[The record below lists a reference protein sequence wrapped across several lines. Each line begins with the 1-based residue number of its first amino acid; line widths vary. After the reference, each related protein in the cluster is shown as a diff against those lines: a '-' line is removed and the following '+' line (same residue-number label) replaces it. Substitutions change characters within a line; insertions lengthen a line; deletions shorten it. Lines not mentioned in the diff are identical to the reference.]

1 MAGQAEKKQAKRAE
15 SLIVYFLYAMVGVN
29 ALYVLSRVLFYWSSW
44 GKWSI
49 IGFAL
54 FSFVSYFTYNGIDRA
69 LQIGGDYEWFQDMFI
84 VNLTTQLLVCFSD
97 YGWLLYL
104 LVPGYLGWKVLK
116 MFLSYVFTPTEA
128 EMNDNDPKNK
138 KKMEK
143 QQKKAERPK
152 FKSMK

>member
-15 SLIVYFLYAMVGVN
+15 NLIVYFLYAMVGVN

-44 GKWSI
+44 GKWNI